1 MSDARRRRGAVMPYD
16 GESGVGERMVVGPA
30 VIVVPPL
37 ELDLA
42 SAGGLEQDISN
53 AYLAGAGKVTVD
65 FASVLF
71 CDSSGLRVLVNAAKL
86 ARRRGTLFEV
96 CNPTQQ
102 LLQMASIVGASDT
115 LDLPPPPG

>member
-1 MSDARRRRGAVMPYD
+1 
-16 GESGVGERMVVGPA
+16 MVDGPA
-30 VIVVPPL
+30 VIVVPPP

-42 SAGGLEQDISN
+42 SAGELEQDISD

-65 FASVLF
+65 FAAVMF

-86 ARRRGTLFEV
+86 ARSRGRLFEV
-96 CNPTQQ
+96 GNPTRQ
-102 LLQMASIVGASDT
+102 LVLMASIVGASEV